1 VTEFALSNEEERVN
15 NLVAEVRVLERT
27 FNDLSSRQ
35 NLLERIL
42 IETRS
47 SLDTIKGL
55 SSSTTE
61 EVLIPVGGGILL
73 RANPPKTE
81 KVLLN
86 IGANVVVEK
95 KREDASKF
103 LETRADELEQDV
115 VAIASQRNQIAQ
127 RLESDRRA
135 LQSLLSRQGP

>member
-1 VTEFALSNEEERVN
+1 LSNEEERAN
-15 NLVAEVRVLERT
+15 NLVAEIRVLEST
-27 FNDLSSRQ
+27 FNELSGRQ

-47 SLDTIKGL
+47 SLETLSGL
-55 SSSTTE
+55 ASTKTD
-61 EVLIPVGGGILL
+61 EVLIPVGGGILI

-86 IGANVVVEK
+86 VGANVVVEK
-95 KREDASKF
+95 SREYASKF
-103 LETRADELEQDV
+103 METRANELEESI
-115 VAIASQRNQIAQ
+115 VAINSQRNQIAQ

-135 LQSLLSRQGP
+135 FQTIVNRQGQ

>member
-1 VTEFALSNEEERVN
+1 MSNEEERAN
-15 NLVAEVRVLERT
+15 NLVAEIRVLEST
-27 FNDLSSRQ
+27 FNELSGRQ

-47 SLDTIKGL
+47 SLETLSGL
-55 SSSTTE
+55 ASTKTD
-61 EVLIPVGGGILL
+61 EVLIPVGGGILI

-86 IGANVVVEK
+86 VGANVVVEK
-95 KREDASKF
+95 SREYASKF
-103 LETRADELEQDV
+103 METRANELEESI
-115 VAIASQRNQIAQ
+115 VAINSQRNQIAQ

-135 LQSLLSRQGP
+135 FQTIVNRQGQ